1 MGGKPEEWNQDR
13 KFWHKE
19 GQAKTENVWK
29 SQAGNAFIWE
39 GILTVA
45 SSPMD
50 LNFVE
55 SKISLF
61 MISYLVYS
69 SF

>member
-29 SQAGNAFIWE
+29 SQAGNVKTARNPSENVRTPAAFPAKGCFRVHQE
-39 GILTVA
+39 EKA
-45 SSPMD
+45 R
-50 LNFVE
+50 FHE
-55 SKISLF
+55 
-61 MISYLVYS
+61 
-69 SF
+69 